1 MCALLSRA
9 TPRTQ
14 QSGKT
19 GSGDQAPC
27 PVGKMRVWLTLRSQA
42 LQAARL
48 LYPWDSPGKNTGVN
62 CHFLFQ
68 GLFLTQEWRLCL
80 LDWQVDS

>member
-1 MCALLSRA
+1 
-9 TPRTQ
+9 
-14 QSGKT
+14 
-19 GSGDQAPC
+19 
-27 PVGKMRVWLTLRSQA
+27 MRVWLTLRSQA

-68 GLFLTQEWRLCL
+68 GFFLTQEWRLCL